1 MRVVTSA
8 QMRELDRRTIEEI
21 GIPGAVLME
30 NAGRGAASV
39 LLASFAGLREG
50 PVAVVCGQGNNGGDG
65 FVVARVL
72 AQRGIAAKVFI
83 LAPPERLTGD
93 ARLYFDVLRKMEVP
107 VESLAETGVTA
118 RVRRQWREASCIVD
132 ALFGTGLARP
142 VSGLYRNAI
151 EAIGSS
157 GRPVLAVDI
166 PSGIDADTGRI
177 LGVAVKAQCTA
188 TFGFPKRG
196 LFIHPGADHAGRIE
210 CVDIGIPAGLAREL
224 TPTEETI
231 EAESF
236 RGRLARRPDSHKGNY
251 GHLFVLAGSA
261 GKTGAACLAA
271 LGALR
276 CGVGLVTVGIPASLN
291 EILEVKLTE
300 AMSLPLPDT
309 AKGTLS
315 DEALDE
321 ILRFARG
328 KTCVA
333 VGPGLGT
340 EPEVERVIREVWTRV
355 EAPMVW
361 DADGLNLLAR
371 NQDLRGRNRAPVIL
385 TPHPGEMAR
394 LIGGTTRQVQED
406 RVGAA
411 KALAR
416 GWGAV
421 TVLKGSRTLVAD
433 PTGRLGINLTGN
445 PGMAAGGMGDVLTGM
460 IAALVCQ
467 GLDPYDAA
475 CLGVHLHGAAGDR
488 ASRRLGPLGFVAGDL
503 LVETPEILR
512 QVGGDGP

>member
-30 NAGRGAASV
+30 TAGRGAAAV
-39 LLASFAGLREG
+39 LVGSFSGLREA

-65 FVVARVL
+65 FVLARVL
-72 AQRGIAAKVFI
+72 VQQGIGVRVFL

-93 ARLYFDVLRKMEVP
+93 ARLYFDVLRKVGVP
-107 VESLAETGVTA
+107 VESLAESGVTA
-118 RVRRQWREASCIVD
+118 RVRRQWREASCLVD
-132 ALFGTGLARP
+132 ALFGTGLSRP
-142 VSGLYRNAI
+142 VNGLFRKAI
-151 EAIGSS
+151 EAIGSC
-157 GRPVLAVDI
+157 GRPVLALDI

-177 LGVAVKAQCTA
+177 LGVAVKAECTV
-188 TFGFPKRG
+188 TFGLPKRG
-196 LFIHPGADHAGRIE
+196 LFLHPGADHAGRIE
-210 CVDIGIPAGLAREL
+210 CVDIGIPAGLVREL
-224 TPTEETI
+224 SPAEETI
-231 EAESF
+231 EAALY
-236 RGRLARRPDSHKGNY
+236 RGRLARRPDSHKGDY

-261 GKTGAACLAA
+261 GKTGAACLTA

-276 CGVGLVTVGIPASLN
+276 CGAGLVTVGIPESLN
-291 EILEVKLTE
+291 SVLEVKLTE

-309 AKGTLS
+309 GKGTLS
-315 DEALDE
+315 EEAVDG
-321 ILRFARG
+321 ILRFAQG
-328 KTCVA
+328 KKCIA

-355 EAPMVW
+355 ECPMVW

-371 NQDLRGRNRAPVIL
+371 NPDLRGKNRAPVIL

-394 LIGGTTRQVQED
+394 LAASTTRRVQEN
-406 RVGAA
+406 RVETV

-416 GWGAV
+416 EWGVVA
-421 TVLKGSRTLVAD
+421 VLKGSRTLVAD
-433 PTGRLGINLTGN
+433 PGGRLGINLTGN

-460 IAALVCQ
+460 IAGLVCQ

-475 CLGVHLHGAAGDR
+475 CLGVHLHGEAGDR
-488 ASRRLGPLGFVAGDL
+488 ASKRLGPVGFMASDL
-503 LVETPEILR
+503 LEEVPEILR
-512 QVGGDGP
+512 KAAGNSQ